1 MSVFAD
7 FLIIEPPA
15 AGLQR
20 LCAGFSGHAYDR
32 HRHETYAVGVTE
44 TGLQCFHY
52 RGAAQASTAGRVIV
66 IHPDE
71 AHDGHAGAPSGF
83 AYRMLYADPGLIGA
97 ALGGGALPFVGDPV
111 FDDPPLRAILAE
123 AFADF
128 PEPIGDLAAPGLIA
142 ALADALARRAG
153 SPSVARRLPEKAL
166 NTARRLLDAAAGPVS
181 AATLEQETGL
191 DRYTLARS
199 FRDRFGTSPHRYFV
213 GRRLEHVRA
222 EIARGASLADAA
234 YAVGFADQSHMTRHF
249 KARFGLTPGRYAAL
263 SRSGDHAYQAT
274 LPRCPHEPRSTVL
287 KREMAGYSA
296 SRPLPRIPAKVP

>member
-1 MSVFAD
+1 MSLFAD
-7 FLIIEPPA
+7 FLIVEPPT

-20 LCAGFSGHAYDR
+20 LRAGFSGHAYDR

-83 AYRMLYADPGLIGA
+83 AYRMLYDPGLIDA
-97 ALGGGALPFVGDPV
+97 ALGGRALPFVGDPV

-166 NTARRLLDAAAGPVS
+166 NTARSLFDEAAGPVS
-181 AATLEQETGL
+181 ATMLEEETGL

-199 FRDRFGTSPHRYFV
+199 FRDRFGTSPHRYLV
-213 GRRLEHVRA
+213 GRRLERVKVD
-222 EIARGASLADAA
+222 IAHGASLAGAA
-234 YAVGFADQSHMTRHF
+234 CAAGFADQSHMTRHF
-249 KARFGLTPGRYAAL
+249 KARFGLTPGRYAGL
-263 SRSGDHAYQAT
+263 SRNGDHAYQA
-274 LPRCPHEPRSTVL
+274 
-287 KREMAGYSA
+287 K
-296 SRPLPRIPAKVP
+296 